1 MKFLKKYSDY
11 LESLQIDL
19 SYQIV
24 DLMESL
30 NIWHDVLLS
39 SIGAEQVDIFNT
51 FTLPKDDFK
60 DKLDI
65 DYLADNNEFLNSL
78 SSIGLKKSQ
87 IQNTDD
93 FQTFVNKPCR
103 FMLIYDVN
111 SNELENPEYILF
123 QTWNETLT
131 KWEEAKLYKI
141 KDDIKKFF
149 DKLTSRTIEIVDGE
163 QNFIYVTTNG
173 NDWELQNLDKENDT
187 YKRFFRKEELQQL
200 LDDKK
205 VKLNII

>member
-1 MKFLKKYSDY
+1 MKFLKKYSSF

-19 SYQIV
+19 TYQVV

-39 SIGAEQVDIFNT
+39 SIGAEQVDIFQ
-51 FTLPKDDFK
+51 TLSLPEEFK
-60 DKLDI
+60 NKLDI
-65 DYLADNNEFLNSL
+65 DFLNDNIEFLNSL
-78 SSIGLKKSQ
+78 ASIGLKKSA

-93 FQTFVNKPCR
+93 FQTFVNKPCK
-103 FMLIYDVN
+103 FMLIYDIN
-111 SNELENPEYILF
+111 SNELENPEYMLF
-123 QTWNETLT
+123 QVYNAALQKWDET
-131 KWEEAKLYKI
+131 KLYKI
-141 KDDIKKFF
+141 TDDIKKFF
-149 DKLTSRTIEIVDGE
+149 DKLTSRTLEVIDGD

-173 NDWELQNLDKENDT
+173 NDWELQNLAKENDT
-187 YKRFFRKEELQQL
+187 WKRFLRKEDLQKL